1 MAILRPDNLV
11 DALAQRATVRA
22 AEPMAVLAGGT
33 DFFPTLG
40 NRQPPARVLDL
51 SGIAELARIERQAD
65 GWRIGAAVTW
75 AGLIATPLPAVFDG
89 LKEVARQVG
98 SVQIQNTA
106 TLAGNICNASPAAD
120 GVPMLLA
127 LGARVEVASAKGR
140 RALDLRDFITGVR
153 KTALAGD
160 EIVTALLIPDHE
172 GRARTAFE
180 KLGSREYLVISIAM
194 VAVMLVPEAGKI
206 GKAAV
211 AVGAC
216 SPVACRLPG
225 LEAALIGHDLRAD
238 PGALVCPDHLTQ
250 LTPVSDVRGSADYRR
265 QAVLVLLRRA
275 LLRAAEGIRDE

>member
-22 AEPMAVLAGGT
+22 ADPMAVLAGGT
-33 DFFPTLG
+33 DFFPALG

-51 SGIAELARIERQAD
+51 SGIAELGRIERQAD

-89 LKEVARQVG
+89 LKEAARQVG

-160 EIVTALLIPDHE
+160 EIVTALLIPDHQS
-172 GRARTAFE
+172 RAAFE

-194 VAVMLVPEAGKI
+194 VAVMLVSEAGRI

-238 PGALVCPDHLTQ
+238 PGALVGPDHLAQ
-250 LTPVSDVRGSADYRR
+250 LTPVSDIRGSADYRR

-275 LLRAAEGIRDE
+275 LMRAAEGIRDE

>member
-40 NRQPPARVLDL
+40 KRQPPARVLDL